1 MDKVKKRVE
10 VLEEAVSLLFDDER
24 AQYEAWNANLVD
36 LYPDVLNALRE
47 CLYYVIE
54 REQIKE
60 DAREMSLTE
69 WDALID
75 AMEDDELL
83 SDYWDRDGSFDEEIK
98 KRREKEKQ
106 YGRVDLSER
115 ALQNYAE
122 KFKINNRFRK
132 TMACS

>member
-1 MDKVKKRVE
+1 
-10 VLEEAVSLLFDDER
+10 
-24 AQYEAWNANLVD
+24 
-36 LYPDVLNALRE
+36 
-47 CLYYVIE
+47 
-54 REQIKE
+54 
-60 DAREMSLTE
+60 MSLTE
-69 WDALID
+69 WYALID

-122 KFKINNRFRK
+122 KFTLKDRSHK
-132 TMACS
+132 AAACY